1 MINAIQEYI
10 RYLHDVKQT
19 SHNTE
24 LCYERDLKKA
34 ADYFAG
40 QEIENLLEV
49 TPTNLNSY
57 MLYLERE
64 QLSPAT
70 VSRNVAALKSFFR
83 YLVQE
88 HRVAEDPTGQLKP
101 PKVEKKAPCVLT
113 IEEAGRLLRQ
123 PDRSTAK
130 GIRDSAM
137 LELLYATGIRVSE
150 LIHLKTGDV
159 NLPLGYI
166 TCTEHER
173 DRIIPFGETAGQAM
187 RQYLETAREALL
199 KGGESEYFFTNC
211 SGKPMSRQGF
221 WKVLKGYAAEAGITE
236 DITPHTLR
244 HSFALHLLQNGADLK
259 RVQEMLGHADI
270 STTQMY
276 LHMGVCKLGEE

>member
-187 RQYLETAREALL
+187 RQYLETARDALL

-259 RVQEMLGHADI
+259 RVQKMLGHADI

>member
-187 RQYLETAREALL
+187 RQYLETARDALL

>member
-187 RQYLETAREALL
+187 RQYLETARDALL

-276 LHMGVCKLGEE
+276 LHMGVCKLLEE

>member
-166 TCTEHER
+166 TYTEHER

-187 RQYLETAREALL
+187 RQYLETARDALL